1 MPPARPLA
9 AARPGRHLPRR
20 ALPALGLL
28 LARPAR
34 ALPGEIRFRV
44 MREGSAIG
52 THRVVLAQNGG
63 ELTARTEVD
72 ITVRLVGITVFRF
85 SHRFEEVWAGDR
97 LRRVASR
104 LDRNGTVTEMR
115 AEAAADAV
123 LVQASAGRFR
133 LPAQA
138 APLTWWDSRRFDRPL
153 FDNDS
158 GQLLRIQWSRQALP
172 DGGALW
178 RGTGDTESEGRY
190 AADGSWI
197 GWKTRAEDGST
208 VVYEPM
214 A

>member
-9 AARPGRHLPRR
+9 SALPARRLPRR

-52 THRVVLAQNGG
+52 THRVAFVQSAG

-72 ITVRLVGITVFRF
+72 ILVKLLGITVFRF

-97 LRRVASR
+97 LRRAASR

-115 AEAAADAV
+115 AEAAEDAV
-123 LVQASAGRFR
+123 QVQAPSGRFR
-133 LPAQA
+133 LPAAA
-138 APLTWWDSRRFDRPL
+138 APLTWWDSRRFGRPL
-153 FDNDS
+153 FDDDS
-158 GQLLRIQWSRQALP
+158 GQLLRVQWSRQALP
-172 DGGALW
+172 EGGTLW
-178 RGTGDTESEGRY
+178 HATGDTESEARY
-190 AADGSWI
+190 AADGTWI

-208 VVYEPM
+208 VVYER
-214 A
+214 AT